1 LLLDNNESDIEN
13 ELVTRRS
20 LKAKSEKHTGD
31 AKKSAE
37 LERRR
42 QKLKEK
48 LSNEDGQH
56 VVDVAKKAQH
66 ESSSRMAQHHLPIG
80 LPKSVSLRDDPL
92 TRAQAFLTE
101 MPTIE

>member
-1 LLLDNNESDIEN
+1 M
-13 ELVTRRS
+13 
-20 LKAKSEKHTGD
+20 KAQSEKHTGD

-37 LERRR
+37 LERKR

-48 LSNEDGQH
+48 LSNEEGQQ
-56 VVDVAKKAQH
+56 VIDVAKKIQD
-66 ESSSRMAQHHLPIG
+66 ESTTRMAQHHLPIG

>member
-1 LLLDNNESDIEN
+1 M
-13 ELVTRRS
+13 
-20 LKAKSEKHTGD
+20 KAHSERHAGD

-37 LERRR
+37 LERKR

-48 LSNEDGQH
+48 LSNDEGQQH
-56 VVDVAKKAQH
+56 VNDVAKKIQD
-66 ESSSRMAQHHLPIG
+66 ESISRMAQHHLPIG
-80 LPKSVSLRDDPL
+80 LPKSVSLRDDAL